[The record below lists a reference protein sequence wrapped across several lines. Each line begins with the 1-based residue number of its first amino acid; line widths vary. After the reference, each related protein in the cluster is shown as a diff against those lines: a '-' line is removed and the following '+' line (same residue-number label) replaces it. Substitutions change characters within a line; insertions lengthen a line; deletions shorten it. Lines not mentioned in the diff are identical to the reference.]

1 MDEYV
6 KLAKR
11 VADAFVVLSKM
22 RTLAFK
28 TWHEMEETQIEG
40 PPAVKEALQAYL
52 EGLVALIPEVK
63 GTSNLGRHIHFNCRG
78 DYWDI
83 INFDIPAVEA
93 AIQKLLAT
101 PPPENDKR
109 FGFEDLL
116 HAKVR
121 DTALPLYRDGHMKE
135 AVVRAYEEVFMEIR
149 RKTGRQEDGAKLV
162 NEVFKPEKPLLIVK
176 TLETES
182 GLSRQKGYMELLR
195 GAYQAFRNVLAHPD
209 PELRVSAQSA
219 ARHLIFASILMR
231 AVVEAKKVP

>member
-6 KLAKR
+6 RLAKR
-11 VADAFVVLSKM
+11 AADAFVVLSKI

-28 TWHEMEETQIEG
+28 TWNDMEEAQVEG

-52 EGLVALIPEVK
+52 ESLVVLVPEVK

-83 INFDIPAVEA
+83 INFDIPSVEA
-93 AIQKLLAT
+93 AIQKLLST

-109 FGFEDLL
+109 FGFEELL
-116 HAKVR
+116 HSKVR

-135 AVVRAYEEVFMEIR
+135 AVVRAYEEVFIEIR
-149 RKTGRQEDGAKLV
+149 RRTGRQEDGAKLV
-162 NEVFKPEKPLLIVK
+162 NEVLKPEKPLLILK
-176 TLETES
+176 NLETES
-182 GLSRQKGYMELLR
+182 GLSRQKGFMELLR
-195 GAYQAFRNVLAHPD
+195 GSYQAFRNVLAHPD

-231 AVVEAKKVP
+231 AIVEAKKVT